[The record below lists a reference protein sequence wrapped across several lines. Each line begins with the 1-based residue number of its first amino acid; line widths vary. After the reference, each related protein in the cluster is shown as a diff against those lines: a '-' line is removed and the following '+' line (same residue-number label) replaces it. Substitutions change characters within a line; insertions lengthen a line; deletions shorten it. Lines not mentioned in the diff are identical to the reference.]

1 MLLEEQIMNDFK
13 QAMKNKEAIRT
24 STLSLL
30 RSQLKYVLIEK
41 KAEKLADPD
50 VITVIKKQVKQRQ
63 DAIEQYE
70 KGGRPELADKEK
82 QELAILKAYLPQE
95 MDEAHLKALIQ
106 QAMNEVKAVSIKDMG
121 KVMPVVMAKVAGRAD
136 SKLISDLVKQSLTK
150 T

>member
-1 MLLEEQIMNDFK
+1 MLEDQIMNDFK
-13 QAMKNKEAIRT
+13 QAMKNKEAIRV

-41 KAEKLADPD
+41 KADKLIDSD
-50 VITVIKKQVKQRQ
+50 VIAVIKKQAKQRQ

-70 KGGRPELADKEK
+70 QGGRPDLADKEK
-82 QELAILKAYLPQE
+82 QELAILKSYLPQE
-95 MDEAHLKALIQ
+95 MDEAQLKGLIQ
-106 QAMNEVKAVSIKDMG
+106 EAVKEVQAAGIKDMG

-136 SKLISDLVKQSLTK
+136 SKLTSDLVKQSLTK

>member
-1 MLLEEQIMNDFK
+1 MLEEKIMNDFK
-13 QAMKNKEAIRT
+13 ESMKNKEAVRT

-50 VITVIKKQVKQRQ
+50 VIVVIKKQAKQRQ

-70 KGGRPELADKEK
+70 KGGRPELAQKEK
-82 QELAILKAYLPQE
+82 QELAILKSYLPAE
-95 MDEAHLKALIQ
+95 MDEGQLKALVQ
-106 QAMNEVKAVSIKDMG
+106 EAVNEVKAASIKDMG

-136 SKLISDLVKQSLTK
+136 SKLVSETVKQALTK
-150 T
+150 L